1 MARRH
6 ISTSRKTKGFTSVPL
21 TFSRKMVI
29 ASVNANVKS
38 AIHCIT
44 EIDVTEVRER
54 IRTIHEEGG
63 PKFSFTAYLVKCLS
77 TTLKGHP
84 GMNSFLRGRRLVLLE
99 DVTVSVLVERDLGS
113 ELVPEP
119 LAIRAAQNKSLL
131 QIHHEIREAQQN
143 EGSELGNLTGT
154 TWIRIVPSF
163 LLNLFVKVAE
173 RNIAMA
179 KKYGKVAVTAVGMF
193 SKSATWF
200 IPHGTAT
207 VLLTV
212 GGISTKP
219 VWRNDRFEPREMLHI
234 TASFDHRIVD
244 GAPAA
249 RFMKQYSELVESG
262 AELPQP
268 EVG

>member
-1 MARRH
+1 MN
-6 ISTSRKTKGFTSVPL
+6 SSRKMKGYTTTPL

-29 ASVNANVKS
+29 ASVRANVKS
-38 AIHCIT
+38 AIHCVT
-44 EIDVTEVRER
+44 EMDVTEVRER
-54 IRTIHEEGG
+54 IRLIHEEGG
-63 PKFSFTAYLVKCLS
+63 PKLSFTAYLVKCFSKALQD
-77 TTLKGHP
+77 HP
-84 GMNSFLRGRRLVLLE
+84 GMNSFLRGRRLILLE
-99 DVTVSVLVERDLGS
+99 EVTVSVLVERDLGN

-131 QIHHEIREAQQN
+131 QIHNEIREAQQKQ
-143 EGSELGNLTGT
+143 GTGLGNLSGS
-154 TWIRIVPSF
+154 TWIRIIPAF
-163 LLNLFVKVAE
+163 LLNLFVKVAD
-173 RNIAMA
+173 RNIVMA

-212 GGISTKP
+212 GGISKKP
-219 VWRNDRFEPREMLHI
+219 VWQDGQFEPREMLHI

-249 RFMKQYSELVESG
+249 RFMKQLAGLVESG
-262 AELPQP
+262 AVLERFMP
-268 EVG
+268 G